1 MGITFANK
9 TANPS
14 QIDCDGSTKVTVAI
28 LAAPDIQTNPA
39 DIVLILDRSASMT
52 GASLSN
58 IQAGAKQFYRNRRR
72 IQRHDWR
79 REPNRYRQLFRYGG
93 HQHPAHHLGQHLGC
107 RHRRPD
113 SRRRQQSRRC
123 FLQSRAALG
132 ACAGQPKTG
141 FPVQRRQ

>member
-52 GASLSN
+52 GAPLSN
-58 IQAGAKQFYRNRRR
+58 IQAGAKQF
-72 IQRHDWR
+72 I
-79 REPNRYRQLFRYGG
+79 
-93 HQHPAHHLGQHLGC
+93 
-107 RHRRPD
+107 
-113 SRRRQQSRRC
+113 
-123 FLQSRAALG
+123 AAISTATDG
-132 ACAGQPKTG
+132 ASSGTIGAGSQIGIVSFSDTAAKTLSKIS
-141 FPVQRRQ
+141 